1 MIGKEITPVNAQ
13 ISLASHYSNF
23 HLGVAQMR
31 WPGAKLDG
39 GKGSF
44 RGSYYASTG
53 DYGRAKFPSEKPGAV
68 L

>member
-1 MIGKEITPVNAQ
+1 MLKFPLPPIILIF
-13 ISLASHYSNF
+13 ISVWPS
-23 HLGVAQMR
+23 MR

-39 GKGSF
+39 GKVSF
-44 RGSYYASTG
+44 KGSYCTSTG

>member
-1 MIGKEITPVNAQ
+1 MIGKEFTPVNAQ

-31 WPGAKLDG
+31 WQGAKLGG
-39 GKGSF
+39 GKVSF
-44 RGSYYASTG
+44 KGSYCTSTG
-53 DYGRAKFPSEKPGAV
+53 DYCREKFPSEKPGAV